1 MTRLSCTFLQVFL
14 LNFVRSFSD
23 FLPRRRRGGGAGED
37 DRVTVHGFY
46 HAVNFFILEPIPK
59 LTMNANELTPDND
72 STGKLK

>member
-14 LNFVRSFSD
+14 FNFIRSFSD
-23 FLPRRRRGGGAGED
+23 FLPRRRCGGGAGED
-37 DRVTVHGFY
+37 ERVTVHGLY

-59 LTMNANELTPDND
+59 LTMNTNELTPDND